1 MDIFKAEERN
11 IRNILEKKEIKY
23 TIPRNQRDYVWETKQ
38 WKELFID
45 INTSISF
52 DDESG
57 EIILSD
63 YFIGSCV
70 LSDTK
75 KKNVKSI
82 VDGQQRLTTITI
94 MLSVI
99 YDIFNENNE
108 TKLLEGIY
116 SYLLKKDDDGEDYF
130 VIENNALEPY
140 YSEIILNKPMLE
152 NDIIPV
158 TDQEKRIAEC
168 YHFFYKSLTSKILE
182 FEGHEMDYL
191 KAFRSQLLDLKIIE
205 ISVGNQIDA
214 YTIFEILNAK
224 GKQLELGDRMKNWIL
239 KRLPKQ
245 FPTDTAKAKWDKIR
259 ASIEPISKSDNNFSN
274 FIKHFWIS
282 KYEKLKDEDEIYH
295 YFKTGVQ
302 PNEMPDFLKDLQQS
316 AIDYNKIATA
326 NRKQINSKLD
336 FVLSSL
342 ITFRTSQIRPIALS
356 LFSIYHKQLITEKE
370 ITKYLEILEH
380 FHFIYTAICST
391 PANKVEKIYHKY
403 APLIRNNFS
412 KKIMYELVEEL
423 NLIKP
428 TYTTFRRN
436 FVVKG
441 FSNKN
446 KDLKINRSI
455 VNYTLQKIEYHKQN
469 TDEFSINNLSIE
481 HIAND
486 DGTENTARIG
496 NLIPLSKNI
505 NSNCGDE
512 PYPNKIAKYKNS
524 SFVMVKEFI
533 EHNSDKEEWTDKNIS
548 DRTNALAKLSY
559 EKVWKLKL

>member
-38 WKELFID
+38 WKELLVD
-45 INTSISF
+45 IYTSISF
-52 DDESG
+52 DQNG
-57 EIILSD
+57 EIILND

-75 KKNVKSI
+75 KKNIKSI

-94 MLSVI
+94 ILSVI
-99 YDIFNENNE
+99 YDLFEENDQ

-116 SYLLKKDDDGEDYF
+116 SYLLKKDDDGDDYF

-140 YSEIILNKPMLE
+140 YSEVILNKPIDE

-158 TDQEKRIAEC
+158 SEQEKRISEC
-168 YHFFYKSLTSKILE
+168 YSFFYTNLKSKIAE
-182 FEGHEMDYL
+182 FEEHEIDYL
-191 KAFRSQLLDLKIIE
+191 KAFRSQLLNLKIIE
-205 ISVGNQIDA
+205 ITVGNQIDA

-245 FPTDTAKAKWDKIR
+245 FPTDTAKSKWDKIR
-259 ASIEPISKSDNNFSN
+259 ESIEPISKSDNNFSN

-295 YFKTGVQ
+295 YFKTEVNQ
-302 PNEMPDFLKDLQQS
+302 SEMPNFLKELQES
-316 AIDYNKIATA
+316 ALDYNRIATA
-326 NRKQINSKLD
+326 NRKKINSKLD

-356 LFSIYHKQLITEKE
+356 LFSIYNKNLITEKE

-412 KKIMYELVEEL
+412 KKIIYELVEEL
-423 NLIKP
+423 NSIKP
-428 TYTTFRRN
+428 NYNTFKRN
-436 FVVKG
+436 FMVKG

-446 KDLKINRSI
+446 KDLKVNRSI
-455 VNYTLQKIEYHKQN
+455 VNYILQKIEYYKQN
-469 TDEFSINNLSIE
+469 TDEFAINNLTIE

-496 NLIPLSKNI
+496 NLLPLSKNI

-512 PYPNKIAKYKNS
+512 PLKDKIIKYSNS
-524 SFVMVKEFI
+524 SFIMVNEFI
-533 EHNSDKEEWTDKNIS
+533 KHNSEKEEWSDKNIGE
-548 DRTNALAKLSY
+548 RTTALAKLSY
-559 EKVWKLKL
+559 EKVWRLKI

>member
-23 TIPRNQRDYVWETKQ
+23 IIPRNQRDYVWEKKQ
-38 WKELFID
+38 WKELFVD
-45 INTSISF
+45 INTSITF
-52 DDESG
+52 EDENG
-57 EIILSD
+57 DIILND

-82 VDGQQRLTTITI
+82 VDGQQRLTTITV

-99 YDIFNENNE
+99 YDLFQENNE
-108 TKLLEGIY
+108 TKLLDGIY
-116 SYLLKKDDDGEDYF
+116 SYLLKKDDDGDDYF
-130 VIENNALEPY
+130 VIENGSLEPF
-140 YSEIILNKPMLE
+140 YSEVILNKPKTE
-152 NDIIPV
+152 NDIVAI
-158 TDQEKRIAEC
+158 TEQEKRISNC
-168 YHFFYKSLTSKILE
+168 YDFFYEQLKSKISE
-182 FEGHEMDYL
+182 FDGYEIEYL

-245 FPTDTAKAKWDKIR
+245 FPTDTAKSKWDKIR
-259 ASIEPISKSDNNFSN
+259 SSIEPISKSDNNFSN
-274 FIKHFWIS
+274 FIKHYWIS
-282 KYEKLKDEDEIYH
+282 KYLKLKDEDEIYH
-295 YFKTGVQ
+295 FFKTEVLQ
-302 PNEMPDFLKDLQQS
+302 TEMPTFLKELQQS
-316 AIDYNKIATA
+316 AIDYNNIATA
-326 NRKQINSKLD
+326 NRKPINSKLD

-342 ITFRTSQIRPIALS
+342 ITFRTSQIRPVALS
-356 LFSIYHKQLITEKE
+356 LFSIYHKQLISEKE

-412 KKIMYELVEEL
+412 KKLMYDLVDEL

-428 TYTTFRRN
+428 NYITFRRN
-436 FVVKG
+436 FIVKG

-446 KDLKINRSI
+446 KDLKNNRSI
-455 VNYTLQKIEYHKQN
+455 INYILQKIEYYKQN
-469 TDEFSINNLSIE
+469 TDEFTINNLTIE

-486 DGTENTARIG
+486 DGTENTSRIG
-496 NLIPLSKNI
+496 NLLPLSKSI

-512 PYPNKIAKYKNS
+512 PLNKKMVKYQNS
-524 SFVMVKEFI
+524 SFIMVKEFLG
-533 EHNSDKEEWTDKNIS
+533 HNVGKEEWSEKNIT
-548 DRTNALAKLSY
+548 DRTNSLAKLSY
-559 EKVWKLKL
+559 DKVWKLKL

>member
-38 WKELFID
+38 WKELLVD
-45 INTSISF
+45 IYTSISF
-52 DDESG
+52 DENG
-57 EIILSD
+57 EIILND

-75 KKNVKSI
+75 KKNIKSI

-94 MLSVI
+94 ILSAI
-99 YDIFNENNE
+99 YDLFEENHQ

-116 SYLLKKDDDGEDYF
+116 FYLLKKDDDGDDYF

-140 YSEIILNKPMLE
+140 YSEVILNKPIVE
-152 NDIIPV
+152 TDIIPV
-158 TDQEKRIAEC
+158 KDQEKRIAEC
-168 YHFFYKSLTSKILE
+168 YSFFYTNLKSKITE
-182 FEGHEMDYL
+182 FEEHEIDYL
-191 KAFRSQLLDLKIIE
+191 KAFRSQLLNLKIIE
-205 ISVGNQIDA
+205 ITVGNQIDA

-259 ASIEPISKSDNNFSN
+259 ESIEPISKSDNNFSN

-295 YFKTGVQ
+295 YFKTEVSQ
-302 PNEMPDFLKDLQQS
+302 NEMPIFLKELQES
-316 AIDYNKIATA
+316 ALDYNRIATA
-326 NRKQINSKLD
+326 NRKKINSKLD

-356 LFSIYHKQLITEKE
+356 LFSVYNKNLITEKE

-403 APLIRNNFS
+403 APIIRNNFS
-412 KKIMYELVEEL
+412 KKIIFELVEEL

-428 TYTTFRRN
+428 NYNTFKRN
-436 FVVKG
+436 FLVKG

-446 KDLKINRSI
+446 KDLKVNRSV
-455 VNYTLQKIEYHKQN
+455 VNYILQKIEYYKQN
-469 TDEFSINNLSIE
+469 TDEFAINNLTIE

-496 NLIPLSKNI
+496 NLLPLSKNI

-512 PYPNKIAKYKNS
+512 PLKDKIIKYRNS
-524 SFVMVKEFI
+524 SFIMVNEFI
-533 EHNSDKEEWTDKNIS
+533 KHNSDKEEWSDKNIGE
-548 DRTNALAKLSY
+548 RTTALAKLSY
-559 EKVWKLKL
+559 EKVWKLKI

>member
-38 WKELFID
+38 WKELLVD
-45 INTSISF
+45 IYTSISF
-52 DDESG
+52 DQNG
-57 EIILSD
+57 EIILND

-75 KKNVKSI
+75 KKNIKSI

-94 MLSVI
+94 ILSVI
-99 YDIFNENNE
+99 YDLFEENDQ

-116 SYLLKKDDDGEDYF
+116 SYLLKKDDDGDDYF

-140 YSEIILNKPMLE
+140 YSEVILNKPIDE

-158 TDQEKRIAEC
+158 SEQEKRISEC
-168 YHFFYKSLTSKILE
+168 YSFFYTNLKSKIAE
-182 FEGHEMDYL
+182 FEEHEIDYL
-191 KAFRSQLLDLKIIE
+191 KAFRSQLLNLKIIE
-205 ISVGNQIDA
+205 ITVGNQIDA

-245 FPTDTAKAKWDKIR
+245 FPTDTAKSKWDKIR
-259 ASIEPISKSDNNFSN
+259 ESIEPISKSDNNFSN

-295 YFKTGVQ
+295 YFKTEVNQ
-302 PNEMPDFLKDLQQS
+302 SEMPNFLKELQES
-316 AIDYNKIATA
+316 ALDYNRIATA
-326 NRKQINSKLD
+326 NRKKINSKLD

-356 LFSIYHKQLITEKE
+356 LFSIYNKNLITEKE

-412 KKIMYELVEEL
+412 KKIIYELVEEL
-423 NLIKP
+423 NSIKP
-428 TYTTFRRN
+428 NYNTFKRN
-436 FVVKG
+436 FMVKR

-446 KDLKINRSI
+446 KDLKVNRSI
-455 VNYTLQKIEYHKQN
+455 VNYILQKIEYYKQN
-469 TDEFSINNLSIE
+469 TDEFAINNLTIE

-496 NLIPLSKNI
+496 NLLPLSKNI

-512 PYPNKIAKYKNS
+512 PLKDKIIKYSNS
-524 SFVMVKEFI
+524 SFIMVNEFI
-533 EHNSDKEEWTDKNIS
+533 KHNSEKEEWSDKNIGE
-548 DRTNALAKLSY
+548 RTTALAKLSY
-559 EKVWKLKL
+559 EKVWRLKI

>member
-38 WKELFID
+38 WKELLVD
-45 INTSISF
+45 IYTSISF
-52 DDESG
+52 DENG
-57 EIILSD
+57 EIILND

-75 KKNVKSI
+75 KKNIKSI

-94 MLSVI
+94 ILSVI
-99 YDIFNENNE
+99 YDLFEENNQ

-116 SYLLKKDDDGEDYF
+116 SYLLKKDDDGDDYF

-140 YSEIILNKPMLE
+140 YSEVILNKPIDE
-152 NDIIPV
+152 NDIVPISE
-158 TDQEKRIAEC
+158 QEKRISEC
-168 YHFFYKSLTSKILE
+168 YSFFYTNLKSKIAE
-182 FEGHEMDYL
+182 FEEHEIDYL
-191 KAFRSQLLDLKIIE
+191 KAFRSQLLNLKIIE
-205 ISVGNQIDA
+205 ITVGNQIDA

-245 FPTDTAKAKWDKIR
+245 FPTDTAKSKWNKIR
-259 ASIEPISKSDNNFSN
+259 ESIEPISKSDNNFSN

-295 YFKTGVQ
+295 YFKTEVSQ
-302 PNEMPDFLKDLQQS
+302 SEMPNFLKELQES
-316 AIDYNKIATA
+316 ALDYNRIATA
-326 NRKQINSKLD
+326 NRKKINSKLD

-356 LFSIYHKQLITEKE
+356 LFSVYNKNLISEKE

-412 KKIMYELVEEL
+412 KKIIYELVEEL
-423 NLIKP
+423 NSIKP
-428 TYTTFRRN
+428 NYNTFKRN
-436 FVVKG
+436 FLVKG

-446 KDLKINRSI
+446 KDLKVNRSI
-455 VNYTLQKIEYHKQN
+455 VNYILQKIEYYKQN
-469 TDEFSINNLSIE
+469 TDEFAINNLTIE

-496 NLIPLSKNI
+496 NLLPLSKNI

-512 PYPNKIAKYKNS
+512 PLKDKIIKYSNS
-524 SFVMVKEFI
+524 SFIMVNEFI
-533 EHNSDKEEWTDKNIS
+533 KHNSDKEEWSDKNIGE
-548 DRTNALAKLSY
+548 RTTALAKLSY
-559 EKVWKLKL
+559 EKVWKLKI

>member
-38 WKELFID
+38 WKELLVD
-45 INTSISF
+45 IYTSISF
-52 DDESG
+52 DENG
-57 EIILSD
+57 EIILND

-75 KKNVKSI
+75 KKNIKSI

-94 MLSVI
+94 ILSVI
-99 YDIFNENNE
+99 YDLFEENNQ

-116 SYLLKKDDDGEDYF
+116 SYLLKKDDDGDDYF

-140 YSEIILNKPMLE
+140 YSEVILNKPIDE
-152 NDIIPV
+152 NDIVPV
-158 TDQEKRIAEC
+158 SEQEKRISEC
-168 YHFFYKSLTSKILE
+168 YSFFYTNLKSKIAE
-182 FEGHEMDYL
+182 FEEHEIDYL
-191 KAFRSQLLDLKIIE
+191 KAFRSQLLNLKIIE
-205 ISVGNQIDA
+205 ITVGNQIDA

-245 FPTDTAKAKWDKIR
+245 FPTDTAKSKWDKIR
-259 ASIEPISKSDNNFSN
+259 ESIEPISKSDNNFSN

-295 YFKTGVQ
+295 YFKTEVSQ
-302 PNEMPDFLKDLQQS
+302 SEMPNFLKELQES
-316 AIDYNKIATA
+316 ALDYNRIATA
-326 NRKQINSKLD
+326 NRKKINSKLD

-356 LFSIYHKQLITEKE
+356 LFSVYNKNLITEKE

-412 KKIMYELVEEL
+412 KKIIYELVEEL
-423 NLIKP
+423 NSIKP
-428 TYTTFRRN
+428 NYNTFKRN
-436 FVVKG
+436 FLVKG

-446 KDLKINRSI
+446 KDLKVNRSI
-455 VNYTLQKIEYHKQN
+455 VNYILQKIEYYKQN
-469 TDEFSINNLSIE
+469 TDEFAINNLTIE

-496 NLIPLSKNI
+496 NLLPLSKNI

-512 PYPNKIAKYKNS
+512 PLKDKIIKYSNS
-524 SFVMVKEFI
+524 SFIMVNEFI
-533 EHNSDKEEWTDKNIS
+533 KHNSDKEEWSDKNIGE
-548 DRTNALAKLSY
+548 RTTALAKLSY
-559 EKVWKLKL
+559 EKVWKLKI